1 MTWLARILFKITGWL
16 PGLIAFR
23 PKFYSEDRKA
33 KTKHIKG
40 KAIVIA
46 NHKNISD
53 FFVIYLTFFFK
64 RVRTL
69 VSELIYQK
77 KLLAFFCK
85 CVGNIL
91 VHRERSDLS
100 FMSECEK
107 RLDKGDVICIFPEGT
122 FVKEKDLDTFKPSA
136 VYLALRTNTPIIPV
150 YISHNGPLSRKRIN
164 IGKPIDLTK
173 YCNEKIPSPEKVK
186 QLCEMLRS
194 KVKELGH
201 QIELYEKYKAWN
213 KIDFHWF
220 IFDSLR
226 FFCKISQWL
235 VFPTK
240 VHYEEGANK
249 KNDKTIKGRA
259 IIVSKH
265 NGLTDPPILTVDYW
279 TRRTRIIIG
288 DDAFNSVKIV
298 KHLGVI
304 KYNRTKGQNDPK
316 LMIDTRNILK
326 CNGVVGIYPEGKIV
340 KNEIGE
346 FMNGAAY
353 FAISTNTPIYINIP
367 LKEYKPFHRNHLMIG
382 KKIIPSEIFS
392 EEQLKQRE
400 TIVKLTEI
408 LHQKFVE
415 LYSQLKTYEKTKK

>member
-107 RLDKGDVICIFPEGT
+107 RLNKGDVICIFPEGR
-122 FVKEKDLDTFKPSA
+122 FVKEKDLDTFKPAA

-164 IGKPIDLTK
+164 VGKPIDLTK
-173 YCNEKIPSPEKVK
+173 YCNEKIPSSEKVK

-367 LKEYKPFHRNHLMIG
+367 LKEYKPFHRNHVMIG

>member
-23 PKFYSEDRKA
+23 PKIYSEDRKA

-107 RLDKGDVICIFPEGT
+107 RLNKGDVICIFPEGR
-122 FVKEKDLDTFKPSA
+122 FVKEKDLDTFKPAA

-164 IGKPIDLTK
+164 IGKPIDLTQ

-220 IFDSLR
+220 VFDSLR

-235 VFPTK
+235 IFPTK

-249 KNDKTIKGRA
+249 KNDKTFKGRA

-367 LKEYKPFHRNHLMIG
+367 LKEYKPFHRNHVMIG

-392 EEQLKQRE
+392 EEQLKQKE

>member
-16 PGLIAFR
+16 PGLIVFR

-107 RLDKGDVICIFPEGT
+107 RLDKGDVICIFPEGR
-122 FVKEKDLDTFKPSA
+122 FVKEKDLDTFKPAA

-164 IGKPIDLTK
+164 IGKPIDLTQ

-220 IFDSLR
+220 VFDSLR

-240 VHYEEGANK
+240 VHYEKGANK

-326 CNGVVGIYPEGKIV
+326 CNGVVGIYPE
-340 KNEIGE
+340 
-346 FMNGAAY
+346 
-353 FAISTNTPIYINIP
+353 
-367 LKEYKPFHRNHLMIG
+367 
-382 KKIIPSEIFS
+382 
-392 EEQLKQRE
+392 
-400 TIVKLTEI
+400 
-408 LHQKFVE
+408 
-415 LYSQLKTYEKTKK
+415 

>member
-23 PKFYSEDRKA
+23 PKIYSEDRKA

-107 RLDKGDVICIFPEGT
+107 RLNKGDVICIFPEGR
-122 FVKEKDLDTFKPSA
+122 FVKEKDLDTFKPAA

-164 IGKPIDLTK
+164 IGKPIDLTQ

-220 IFDSLR
+220 VFDSLR

-367 LKEYKPFHRNHLMIG
+367 LKEYKPFHRNHVMIG

-392 EEQLKQRE
+392 EEQLKQKE

>member
-16 PGLIAFR
+16 PGLILFR
-23 PKFYSEDRKA
+23 PKFYCEDRKV

-107 RLDKGDVICIFPEGT
+107 RLDKGDVICIFPEGR
-122 FVKEKDLDTFKPSA
+122 FVKEKDLDTFKPAA

-220 IFDSLR
+220 VFDSLR

-240 VHYEEGANK
+240 AHYEEGANK

-367 LKEYKPFHRNHLMIG
+367 LKEYKPFHRNHVMIG

-392 EEQLKQRE
+392 EEQLKQKE